1 MAIRLKSILTC
12 IGLCLGCA
20 TSEGVTLQKNEAAL
34 IPTYAKIRFQE
45 AQPQSVDSSIIAEVA
60 IETELAPLRAEM
72 EVFTQRVVG
81 RLKSPLV
88 RGKPESTMG
97 NFVSDAMRSHVKRTV
112 GTEPDFCF
120 TNLGGLRI
128 DLPMGDVTA
137 GQVTEL
143 MPFDNNI
150 VTFRSA
156 GTQTQQL
163 LSRIAQRGDP
173 VSGLTYRLPGN
184 SFEVN
189 GVPVRDDQT
198 YLVCTN
204 DYVFD
209 GGGNYPINKKTL
221 ATYTGE
227 LLRDAIEQAFLN
239 QSGISVPAIGS
250 RVRPLKEVP

>member
-1 MAIRLKSILTC
+1 MAIPLKRLLPW

-20 TSEGVTLQKNEAAL
+20 TSEGVTVQKKQAAL
-34 IPTYAKIRFQE
+34 VPTYAQIHLQE
-45 AQPQSVDSSIIAEVA
+45 AQPQSVEISISADVA
-60 IETELAPLRAEM
+60 IEAELAPLRAEM
-72 EVFTQRVVG
+72 EVYTQRVVG
-81 RLKSPLV
+81 RLKSPLL

-143 MPFDNNI
+143 MPFDNTI
-150 VTFRSA
+150 VVFRST
-156 GTQTQQL
+156 GSQTQQL
-163 LSRIAQRGDP
+163 LNRIAKRGDP

-184 SFEVN
+184 SFEIN
-189 GVPVRDDQT
+189 GVAVRDDQT
-198 YLVCTN
+198 YHVCTN

-209 GGGNYPINKKTL
+209 GGSNYPINKKTL

-227 LLRDAIEQAFLN
+227 LLRDAIEQAFLH
-239 QSGISVPAIGS
+239 QSDISAPAVGT
-250 RVRPLKEVP
+250 RVLPLKEAP

>member
-1 MAIRLKSILTC
+1 MAIRLKSLLPW

-20 TSEGVTLQKNEAAL
+20 TSDGVTVQKKEAAL
-34 IPTYAKIRFQE
+34 VPTYTKMRLQE
-45 AQPQSVDSSIIAEVA
+45 AQLQSLDSSVLADVA
-60 IETELAPLRAEM
+60 IEAELAPLRAEM
-72 EVFTQRVVG
+72 EVYTQRVVG
-81 RLKSPLV
+81 HLKRPLV
-88 RGKPESTMG
+88 RGQPESTMG
-97 NFVSDAMRSHVKRTV
+97 NFVSDAMRAHVKRSV

-128 DLPMGDVTA
+128 DLPIGDITA

-143 MPFDNNI
+143 MPFDNTI
-150 VTFRSA
+150 VIFRST
-156 GTQTQQL
+156 GRQTQQI

-198 YLVCTN
+198 YHVCTN

-209 GGGNYPINKKTL
+209 GGSNYPINKKTL
-221 ATYTGE
+221 AIYTGV

-239 QSGISVPAIGS
+239 QSDISAPAVGM
-250 RVRPLKEVP
+250 RVLPLKEAH